1 MFRIV
6 MIASALVICL
16 SPVMVEKAMAEQTKK
31 GHSFEE
37 CQKRARSSGNMW
49 MGTNGRH
56 FSNPT
61 SPTAKGFI
69 AQCMRGEI

>member
-1 MFRIV
+1 MFRV
-6 MIASALVICL
+6 AVIAFALAVF
-16 SPVMVEKAMAEQTKK
+16 SGPVMAGNAKPQQAKK

-37 CQKRARSSGNMW
+37 CQARAHATGSKW

-69 AQCMRGEI
+69 AQCMRGEV

>member
-6 MIASALVICL
+6 VIASALMFSL
-16 SPVMVEKAMAEQTKK
+16 SSVMAQKTTQAKK

-37 CQKRARSSGNMW
+37 CQKRARAEGNMW

-56 FSNPT
+56 FSNPS

>member
-6 MIASALVICL
+6 VIVCALMFSL
-16 SPVMVEKAMAEQTKK
+16 SSVMAQKATAEEAKK

-37 CQKRARSSGNMW
+37 CQKRARAEGNMW

>member
-6 MIASALVICL
+6 VMVSALTISL
-16 SPVMVEKAMAEQTKK
+16 SPVMVEKTTAEQVKK
-31 GHSFEE
+31 SHSFEE
-37 CQKRARSSGNMW
+37 CQKRAHASGSKW

>member
-1 MFRIV
+1 MSRIV
-6 MIASALVICL
+6 VIVSALMISL
-16 SPVMVEKAMAEQTKK
+16 SPVMLEKTTAEQAKK
-31 GHSFEE
+31 GHSYEE
-37 CQKRARSSGNMW
+37 CQQRAHASGSKW